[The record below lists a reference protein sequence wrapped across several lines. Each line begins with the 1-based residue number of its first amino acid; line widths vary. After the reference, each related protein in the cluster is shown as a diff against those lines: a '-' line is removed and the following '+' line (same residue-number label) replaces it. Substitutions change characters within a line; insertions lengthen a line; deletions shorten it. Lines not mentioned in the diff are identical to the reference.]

1 MTAVSTGYPVSQAHV
16 KPLDMSK
23 LKPVQ
28 LTGEALQS
36 HLARM
41 EKLLE
46 ARYQQLPDLSGH
58 PAYQDYATV
67 EVNGQVV
74 ATIDNHGF
82 TTTSNSVGAR
92 IGRLL
97 PGDVNGQ
104 TGPVLAQARAD
115 IIAKALGGKVVK
127 SSTALTQAEF
137 RRLPEPKVT
146 IDTEAMQ
153 ADPLFAALQ
162 KSKQAASAFAAQQIA
177 QEGAQEGS
185 PLKGSGDAGAAE
197 DAEGGSPAVRAFL
210 EYMAKTPEERYFGA
224 FLSAK
229 GMTKEEF
236 DALPAE
242 EKRALLKEFEA
253 YVKQSVENDS
263 AEKVARTSRAELL

>member
-1 MTAVSTGYPVSQAHV
+1 
-16 KPLDMSK
+16 
-23 LKPVQ
+23 VQ
-28 LTGEALQS
+28 LTGEELQS

-127 SSTALTQAEF
+127 SASALTQAQF
-137 RRLPEPKVT
+137 NGLPQPTATV
-146 IDTEAMQ
+146 DVEAMR

-177 QEGAQEGS
+177 QVGS
-185 PLKGSGDAGAAE
+185 RDAGAAE
-197 DAEGGSPAVRAFL
+197 DAEGDSPAVRAFL
-210 EYMAKTPEERYFGA
+210 EYMAKTPEERYFET
-224 FLSAK
+224 FLTAK
-229 GMTKEEF
+229 GMTQEEF

-242 EKRALLKEFEA
+242 DKRALLKDFEA
-253 YVKQSVENDS
+253 YVKQSVENES
-263 AEKVARTSRAELL
+263 AEKVARTSRSELL

>member
-46 ARYQQLPDLSGH
+46 ARHQQLPDLSGH

-127 SSTALTQAEF
+127 SASALTQAQF
-137 RRLPEPKVT
+137 NGLPQPTATV
-146 IDTEAMQ
+146 DVEAMR
-153 ADPLFAALQ
+153 ADPLFAALE

-177 QEGAQEGS
+177 QEGSQEGTR
-185 PLKGSGDAGAAE
+185 DAGAAE

-210 EYMAKTPEERYFGA
+210 EYMAKTPEERYFET
-224 FLSAK
+224 FLTAK
-229 GMTKEEF
+229 GMTQEEF

-242 EKRALLKEFEA
+242 EKRALLKDFEA

-263 AEKVARTSRAELL
+263 AEKVARTSRSELL

>member
-127 SSTALTQAEF
+127 SASALTQAQF
-137 RRLPEPKVT
+137 NGLPQPTATV
-146 IDTEAMQ
+146 DVEAMR
-153 ADPLFAALQ
+153 ADPLFAALE

-177 QEGAQEGS
+177 QEGTRG
-185 PLKGSGDAGAAE
+185 AGATE
-197 DAEGGSPAVRAFL
+197 DAEGDSPAVRAFL
-210 EYMAKTPEERYFGA
+210 EYMAKTPEERYFET
-224 FLSAK
+224 FLTAK
-229 GMTKEEF
+229 GMTQEEF

-242 EKRALLKEFEA
+242 EKRALLKDFEA

-263 AEKVARTSRAELL
+263 AEKVARTSRSELL